1 MKVVRYE
8 FFIHIIF
15 LMSLWHSQIMH
26 NFFVFKSRS
35 LGDTL
40 AHQSEVYRETAR
52 VMQYPVDWEC
62 NCSNSATAR
71 SFYSVL
77 LKLRPEYETA
87 NKKAPPTAP
96 SIALCH

>member
-1 MKVVRYE
+1 MRYE

-52 VMQYPVDWEC
+52 DGSCDAVSGRLGVQ
-62 NCSNSATAR
+62 
-71 SFYSVL
+71 L
-77 LKLRPEYETA
+77 
-87 NKKAPPTAP
+87 
-96 SIALCH
+96 